1 VALRTLAFALLACLL
16 AGGAHAQRIANEFE
30 STVMRHIDAVARFT
44 PPEYAIG
51 PVRES
56 PLAFYG
62 AAMNE
67 FNRVSCERSA
77 SLGIVAKANMAG
89 AIVVGICERE
99 AKRVRAL
106 AASAQPALAGT
117 IAMLRGSGATI
128 DAAMLQKPEWKY
140 AKTTGADGAEEHYFP
155 VIAVGHGIAILQTLV
170 RVPAGARRAIVV
182 QADTIRLCEN
192 YGLKGRTPL
201 CDDTPQALAAI
212 ARRLDAGVR

>member
-1 VALRTLAFALLACLL
+1 VNQRAPAFALLACLL
-16 AGGAHAQRIANEFE
+16 AGGAQAQRIASEFE
-30 STVMRHIDAVARFT
+30 TAAMKHIDAVARFT

-67 FNRVSCERSA
+67 FDQVSCERRA

-89 AIVVGICERE
+89 AIVVGICKRE

-106 AASAQPALAGT
+106 AASAQPAVAGT

-128 DAAMLQKPEWKY
+128 NEAMLQKPVWKY
-140 AKTTGADGAEEHYFP
+140 AKTTGADGAEEHFFP
-155 VIAVGHGIAILQTLV
+155 VIAVGHGIGILQTLV

-192 YGLKGRTPL
+192 YGLMGRTPL
-201 CDDTPQALAAI
+201 CDDTPRALAAI
-212 ARRLDAGVR
+212 ARRLDAGAR

>member
-1 VALRTLAFALLACLL
+1 VAPRALAFALLASLL
-16 AGGAHAQRIANEFE
+16 SGGAHAQRIANEFE
-30 STVMRHIDAVARFT
+30 STAMRHIDAVARFT
-44 PPEYAIG
+44 PPEFAIG

-56 PLAFYG
+56 PLSFYG
-62 AAMNE
+62 TSMSE
-67 FNRVSCERSA
+67 FNQVSCERSA

-117 IAMLRGSGATI
+117 IATLRGNGVTI
-128 DAAMLQKPEWKY
+128 NEAMLKNPEWKY
-140 AKTTGADGAEEHYFP
+140 ARSTGADGAEEHYFP
-155 VIAVGHGIAILQTLV
+155 VIAVGHGVGIVQTLV

-192 YGLKGRTPL
+192 YGLKGRTLL

>member
-1 VALRTLAFALLACLL
+1 MAPRTLAFALLACLL
-16 AGGAHAQRIANEFE
+16 AGGAHAQRIASEFE

-62 AAMNE
+62 PAMNE

-99 AKRVRAL
+99 VKRVRAL
-106 AASAQPALAGT
+106 SASAQPALAGT

-140 AKTTGADGAEEHYFP
+140 AKTTGADGAEEHFFP
-155 VIAVGHGIAILQTLV
+155 VIAVGHGIGILQTLV